1 MKKPRVGM
9 YQRYYGGNMDEGW
22 TRFLLEMFA
31 FPYTSLMDAEL
42 KKGNLNAKYDTII
55 LPQDSPEMI
64 MGEIPSQYSRYISAG
79 PPEYRSGI
87 GQDGVAALKEFV
99 ERGGML
105 VTFGEA
111 SSFAIEKFGLGVRN
125 VIENLSSK
133 EFFCPGSTLKV
144 KFDNSHPLAY
154 GMPAEGF
161 VVFYSSQAFAITT
174 SSKSEEY
181 ESVVR
186 YQDKDL
192 LQSGWLIGED
202 HLVSMPAMVNI
213 KHGKG
218 QVVLIGFRT
227 QNRCQTHGTFKLL
240 FNTMIR

>member
-1 MKKPRVGM
+1 
-9 YQRYYGGNMDEGW
+9 MDEGW

-31 FPYTSLMDAEL
+31 FPYTSLMDAEI

-55 LPQDSPEMI
+55 LPQDSPELI
-64 MGEIPSQYSRYISAG
+64 MGEVPPRYRRYISAV

-87 GQDGVAALKEFV
+87 GQEGVAALKEFV
-99 ERGGML
+99 EKGGML
-105 VTFGEA
+105 VTLGEA

-125 VIENLSSK
+125 IVGNLDSK

-144 KFDNSHPLAY
+144 TFDNSHPLAY
-154 GMPAEGF
+154 GMPSEGF
-161 VVFYSSQAFAITT
+161 VVFYSSEAFAITA
-174 SSKSEEY
+174 SSNSEQY

-186 YQDKDL
+186 YKDRDI
-192 LQSGWLIGED
+192 LQSGWLIGEE
-202 HLVSMPAMVNI
+202 HIASMPAMINV